1 MTEIKSVNAPAIGQR
16 GVERLFALTRETKMT
31 AEGGS
36 FQAGYEQAK
45 RDFRNALSREVGI
58 PAEYA
63 PNADKSED
71 SITLRIPPEE
81 RRARNADKGD
91 TPWWRFGK

>member
-16 GVERLFALTRETKMT
+16 GVERLFAMTRETRMT

-45 RDFRNALSREVGI
+45 REFRNALNREVGI
-58 PAEYA
+58 PAAYA
-63 PNADKSED
+63 PDADKSEEQPQ
-71 SITLRIPPEE
+71 ITLPAEE
-81 RRARNADKGD
+81 RRARRAGETDRR
-91 TPWWRFGK
+91 WWHL